1 MILYHGTD
9 ASFRKPLLEK
19 CLSYKDFGKGFYLT
33 EKLAMAKQWGERKNA
48 VKYKINLYEADDDF
62 LATAEREGLAV
73 KRFEANAEW
82 AEFVYNNREIE
93 GFTHRYDIVAG
104 PVANSKIE
112 SHFARIKRRETT
124 FEEVARMLPYH
135 KFNATQICLCS
146 ERSLELIKYK
156 ERYGYPQ

>member
-9 ASFRKPLLEK
+9 AKFRAPVLEK

-33 EKLAMAKQWGERKNA
+33 EKLAMAKQWAKRKNP
-48 VKYKINLYEADDDF
+48 VRYKVNHYEAGDDIF
-62 LATAEREGLAV
+62 VEARMRGFNV

-93 GFTHRYDIVAG
+93 GFTHPYDVVVG

-112 SHFARIKRRETT
+112 KHFARIKRGEAT
-124 FEEVARMLPYH
+124 FEEIARALPYT
-135 KFNATQICLCS
+135 KFDATQICLCTK
-146 ERSLELIKYK
+146 RSFELIKYSK
-156 ERYGYPQ
+156 RYGYEK

>member
-9 ASFRKPLLEK
+9 ASFHKPLLEK

-48 VKYKINLYEADDDF
+48 VKYKVNLYEADDDF
-62 LATAEREGLAV
+62 LVSAEREGLII
-73 KRFEANAEW
+73 KQFKANAEW

-93 GFTHRYDIVAG
+93 NFTHSYDIVVG

-112 SHFARIKRRETT
+112 SHFARIKRREAT
-124 FEEVARMLPYH
+124 FEEIARTLPYN
-135 KFNATQICLCS
+135 KFNAIQICLCS

-156 ERYGYPQ
+156 ERYGYPK

>member
-9 ASFRKPLLEK
+9 ASFHKPLLEK

-48 VKYKINLYEADDDF
+48 VKYKVNLYEADDDF
-62 LATAEREGLAV
+62 LVSAEREGLII
-73 KRFEANAEW
+73 KQFKANS
-82 AEFVYNNREIE
+82 
-93 GFTHRYDIVAG
+93 YDIVVG

-112 SHFARIKRRETT
+112 SHFARIKRREAT
-124 FEEVARMLPYH
+124 FEEIARTLPYN
-135 KFNATQICLCS
+135 KFNAIQICLCS

-156 ERYGYPQ
+156 ERYGYPK